1 MKFELNR
8 IDNDFH
14 FEARN
19 EKGNIIEMDGSEA
32 IGGHNKGASPMQL
45 LIMGLGGCS
54 AIDIIMILKKQK
66 QQIDDFKISIEAE
79 REAGKEP
86 ALWEMITI
94 HFKLKGSIDVEKA
107 QRAVD
112 LSMQKYCSVA
122 KTLELA
128 GGKIKYKLSVNE

>member
-8 IDNDFH
+8 MDSDFH

-19 EKGNIIEMDGSEA
+19 ENGNIIEMDGSEA
-32 IGGHNKGASPMQL
+32 IGGHNKGARPMQL
-45 LIMGLGGCS
+45 LIMALGGCS
-54 AIDIIMILKKQK
+54 AIDITMILKKQK

-79 REAGKEP
+79 REVGKEP
-86 ALWEMITI
+86 AIWESITI
-94 HFKLKGSIDVEKA
+94 HFKLKGAIDTEKA

-128 GGKIKYKLSVNE
+128 GSKINYKVSVN

>member
-8 IDNDFH
+8 MDSDFH

-19 EKGNIIEMDGSEA
+19 ENGNIIEMDGSEA
-32 IGGHNKGASPMQL
+32 IGGHNKGARPMQL
-45 LIMGLGGCS
+45 LIMALGGCS
-54 AIDIIMILKKQK
+54 AIDITMILKKQK

-79 REAGKEP
+79 REARKEP
-86 ALWEMITI
+86 ALWESINI
-94 HFKLKGSIDVEKA
+94 HFKLKGKIDMEKA

-128 GGKIKYKLSVNE
+128 GGKINYKFSVNQ